1 MGNADKTTRKR
12 TGLVMEGGAMRG
24 MFTCGVIDVFMENG
38 IDFDGAVGVSAGAV
52 FGCNLKSRQ
61 IGRPIRYNKKYCED
75 ERMGSMKSFLKTGD
89 IYDVEF
95 AYHELPYVLDPFDT
109 ETFVNNPMDFWVVAT
124 NAETGKAEYHL
135 CTDGGEEDIE
145 WFRASASIPILSRI
159 VEIGDLKLVDGGT
172 ADPVPIRFMMD
183 QGYKKIVTILTQP
196 ADYVKKKN
204 KVVPIAK
211 VVLRKYPKLIRL
223 LEKRHIRYNRLY
235 DFLDWCDEKGKT
247 LIIRPSESLGVGSME
262 NDPEV
267 LERVYQTGRRVAT
280 EKLDEVRKYLES

>member
-1 MGNADKTTRKR
+1 MGKVVKRKR

-61 IGRPIRYNKKYCED
+61 IGRPIRYNKKYCKD

-204 KVVPIAK
+204 KVVPVAK
-211 VVLRKYPKLIRL
+211 VVLCKYPKLIRL

-235 DFLDWCDEKGKT
+235 DFLNRCDEKGKT
-247 LIIRPSESLGVGSME
+247 LIIRPSEPLGVGSME
-262 NDPEV
+262 DDPAE
-267 LERVYQTGRRVAT
+267 LERVYQIGRTVAT

>member
-38 IDFDGAVGVSAGAV
+38 IEFDGAIGVSAGAV
-52 FGCNLKSRQ
+52 FGCNYKSHQ
-61 IGRPIRYNKKYCED
+61 IGRPIRYNKKYCKD

-183 QGYKKIVTILTQP
+183 QGYNKIVTILTQP

-267 LERVYQTGRRVAT
+267 LERVYQIGRTVAM

>member
-1 MGNADKTTRKR
+1 
-12 TGLVMEGGAMRG
+12 MEGGAMRG

-38 IDFDGAVGVSAGAV
+38 ITFDGAVGVSAGAV
-52 FGCNLKSRQ
+52 FGCNYKSHQ
-61 IGRPIRYNKKYCED
+61 IGRGIRYNKKYCKD
-75 ERMGSMKSFLKTGD
+75 DRMGSMKSFLKTGD

-95 AYHELPYVLDPFDT
+95 AYHELPDQLDPFDR
-109 ETFVNNPMDFWVVAT
+109 ETFRNDPMDFWVVAT

-135 CTDGGEEDIE
+135 CADGGEEDLE
-145 WFRASASIPILSRI
+145 WMRASASIPILSRI

-196 ADYVKKKN
+196 EDYVKKKN
-204 KVVPIAK
+204 KVIPIAK

-235 DFLDWCDEKGKT
+235 DFLDWCDKKGKT
-247 LIIRPSESLGVGSME
+247 LVIRPAESLGVGSME
-262 NDPEV
+262 NDPEQ
-267 LERVYQTGRRVAT
+267 LERVYQIGRKVAA
-280 EKLDEVRKYLES
+280 EKLEEVREYLNL